1 MPSPKDTVDPVPPQE
16 AEPDAAGGAANV
28 SAQSAS
34 VPPSDDTKAK
44 TTKKKG
50 S

>member
-1 MPSPKDTVDPVPPQE
+1 MPSPEDTVDPVPPQE

-34 VPPSDDTKAK
+34 VPPSP
-44 TTKKKG
+44 TTKKKKG

>member
-1 MPSPKDTVDPVPPQE
+1 VPTAKDPVDAVPPQE
-16 AEPDAAGGAANV
+16 AEPDAAGGAANA

-34 VPPSDDTKAK
+34 IPPSP
-44 TTKKKG
+44 TTKKEKG